1 MNNLP
6 KLIRRF
12 TAILL
17 LGFVLLVF
25 ANFAVF
31 AFLMAWQWPSIADSP
46 YNMAIQTGKAFQT
59 SENRYTL
66 QEDISLQLKEQDI
79 WAFVVDNDTLQIVWK
94 TENVPDTIPASY
106 SLSDIADLSVGYL
119 DGYPT
124 YTGKTEN
131 GIVVL
136 GYPKDSFWKHTR
148 ASWNYNFVSHFPQ
161 IIFLVLVVN
170 IAIILLIYVVANMKF
185 LKPVKPITKGIQD
198 LSVGEPVHIPEKG
211 LLSDISANINRTS
224 NILQE
229 QRQQLK
235 KKETARAN
243 WIAGVSHDIRTP
255 LSMVMGYAGQL
266 KDDANLTD
274 EERQMAEVI
283 VKQSERMKNLI
294 NDLNLASKL
303 EYNMQPVNLAKQN
316 LIAIVRQVVV
326 DFINMDIE
334 DKYPIAWQTDE
345 VLTICPVNADKDLL
359 KRAVSNLIQ
368 NSINHNEQGCKIYVC
383 VMTDD
388 SNCTVV
394 VADNGVGATNEQ
406 IEKLNNAPHYMVCDN
421 NTTEQRHGLGLLIVK
436 QIVAAHGGIT
446 TIEHSSYG
454 GFLVKLTLP
463 MLLYRS
469 ELPDHKHQYSPA
481 GKVHKVQHQ
490 R

>member
-12 TAILL
+12 TGILL
-17 LGFVLLVF
+17 LSFVLLVF
-25 ANFAVF
+25 ANFAIL
-31 AFLMAWQWPSIADSP
+31 AFLMAWQSPSVTDSP
-46 YNMAIQTGKAFQT
+46 YNVAIQTGKAFQI
-59 SENRYTL
+59 SESGYTL
-66 QEDISLQLKEQDI
+66 QEDISTQLKEQNI

-124 YTGKTEN
+124 YTGETEN

-148 ASWNYNFVSHFPQ
+148 ASWNYNFFAHLPQ
-161 IIFLVLVVN
+161 IVFIVLAVN
-170 IAIILLIYVVANMKF
+170 IAVILLIYVIANMKF

-198 LSVGEPVHIPEKG
+198 LSIGEPVHIPEKG

-229 QRQQLK
+229 QRQQLRK
-235 KKETARAN
+235 KGTARAN

-274 EERQMAEVI
+274 EERHKAEVI
-283 VKQSERMKNLI
+283 VKQSKRMQNLI

-303 EYNMQPVNLAKQN
+303 EYNMQPINPAKQN

-334 DKYPIAWQTDE
+334 DKYPIEWQTDE
-345 VLTICPVNADKDLL
+345 ALTVCPVNADKDLL

-368 NSINHNEQGCKIYVC
+368 NSINHNEQGCKIYIDVT
-383 VMTDD
+383 VDD
-388 SNCTVV
+388 DCCTIIVS
-394 VADNGVGATNEQ
+394 DDGVGATDEL
-406 IEKLNNAPHYMVCDN
+406 IEKLNKTPHYMLCDE

-436 QIVAAHGGIT
+436 QIVSAHGGRT
-446 TIEHSSYG
+446 DIEHSSYG
-454 GFLVKLTLP
+454 GFSVKLTLP
-463 MLLYRS
+463 IL
-469 ELPDHKHQYSPA
+469 A
-481 GKVHKVQHQ
+481 
-490 R
+490 